1 MAAIMSSTIMNVA
14 IPDMSRHFALGQE
27 SAQWVSSGFMLAM
40 LVAMLCTPR
49 LLARFG
55 YRNTYLYSMLAL
67 MLGGLVGGMADNYG
81 LVLAARVL
89 EGLAAGAVQPIP
101 MIIIMRIFE
110 PGQQGRASGLFGMGT
125 VLAPALGPSIGGL
138 MVDALGWR
146 SIFFLVVP
154 LCLVAI
160 AMALRFVPA
169 RLAEVD
175 APAIDEATVP
185 RVPKGWAIFQSPV
198 FCMAALVAFIYGAA
212 LFGSTYLIPVYMQM
226 SLGLPASTA
235 GAVLLPAG
243 LVLALTI
250 AAAGRLADQVP
261 MRPLVMTGLAL
272 LALSLALTPW
282 SGQRS
287 TLWALVLVAI
297 VGRVGLGFIISSL
310 SLGALRTLP
319 DALLPQGA
327 SAMGFIRMLGGAV
340 GVSLCA
346 LVLEWRVAVHGADLT
361 QALIA
366 GAEQAARQSA
376 FAETFFFL
384 TALCLLAQG
393 VAWRLR
399 SGAGQT

>member
-14 IPDMSRHFALGQE
+14 IPDMSRHFDLGQE

-40 LVAMLCTPR
+40 LVAMLCTPW

-67 MLGGLVGGMADNYG
+67 MLGGLMGGMAGHYG

-101 MIIIMRIFE
+101 MIIIMRIFA
-110 PGQQGRASGLFGMGT
+110 PGQQGRASGLFGMGI

-146 SIFFLVVP
+146 SIFFLIVP
-154 LCLVAI
+154 LCLIAI

-169 RLAEVD
+169 RLPQAAE
-175 APAIDEATVP
+175 PASDQATGP
-185 RVPKGWAIFQSPV
+185 RGGRAIFQSRV
-198 FCMAALVAFIYGAA
+198 FCMAALVAFIYGAV

-235 GAVLLPAG
+235 GAVFLPAG

-250 AAAGRLADQVP
+250 AGAGRLADQVP

-282 SGQRS
+282 SGQSS

-297 VGRVGLGFIISSL
+297 MGRIGLGCIIASL

-319 DALLPQGA
+319 EELVPQGA

-340 GVSLCA
+340 GVSLSA
-346 LVLEWRVAVHGADLT
+346 VVLEWRVAAHGADLA

-393 VAWRLR
+393 AAWRLQVR
-399 SGAGQT
+399 AAQA